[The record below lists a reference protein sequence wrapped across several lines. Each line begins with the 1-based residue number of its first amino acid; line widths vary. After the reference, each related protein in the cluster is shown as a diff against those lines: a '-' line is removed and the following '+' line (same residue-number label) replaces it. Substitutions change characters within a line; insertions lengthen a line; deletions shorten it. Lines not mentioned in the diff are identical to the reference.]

1 MVGLCNEGDVDDNS
15 GVSRVEAYEMLKDLR
30 VMYASQGV
38 KIFEQKQKVGGKK
51 IFYFCLSQICGG
63 LVVYFPFE
71 ACFTDI
77 S

>member
-15 GVSRVEAYEMLKDLR
+15 GVSRVEAYEMLKELR

-51 IFYFCLSQICGG
+51 IFYFCLS
-63 LVVYFPFE
+63 
-71 ACFTDI
+71 
-77 S
+77 